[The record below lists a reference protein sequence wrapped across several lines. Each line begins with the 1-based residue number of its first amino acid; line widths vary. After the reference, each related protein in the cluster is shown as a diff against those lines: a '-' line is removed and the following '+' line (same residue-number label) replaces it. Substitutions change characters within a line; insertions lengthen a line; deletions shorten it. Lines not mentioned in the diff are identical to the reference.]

1 MTAPGDDTRARILDA
16 AFEAVG
22 ERGTAEMTMAQIAK
36 AAGVSRQLLYFHFA
50 NRTTGLLVAMAAHH
64 DQASGFVERVSHS
77 RHIEPVAGLEYLLRA
92 WCAYLPQLLPV
103 NRALE
108 AAFATGADGADAW
121 RDRMADLREAVRIA
135 VDRIARRGR
144 LAPRWTVDG
153 AADWAWSRIAP
164 STWQHLVEMR
174 GWTPEE
180 YTERTVRS
188 LMDELVA

>member
-16 AFEAVG
+16 AFAAVG

-50 NRTTGLLVAMAAHH
+50 NRTGLLVAMAAHH
-64 DQASGFVERVSHS
+64 DRTSGFVEEVRHS
-77 RHIEPVAGLEYLLRA
+77 RRIEPVEGFEYLLRA

-108 AAFATGADGADAW
+108 AALATGADGADAW

-153 AADWAWSRIAP
+153 AADWGWSRIAP

-180 YTERTVRS
+180 YTERTVGS